1 MTPERAKQILST
13 SRYGEF
19 KMLPS
24 EDEYINKVWREHP
37 NGDMSI
43 HTTLVM
49 IAYGYDRALKEIEWQ
64 TNGE

>member
-1 MTPERAKQILST
+1 MTPDRAKQILAA
-13 SRYGEF
+13 SRYGELQ
-19 KMLPS
+19 MSPS
-24 EDEYINKVWREHP
+24 EDNYIHKIWKEHP

>member
-1 MTPERAKQILST
+1 MTPDRAKQILAA
-13 SRYGEF
+13 SRYGELH
-19 KMLPS
+19 MSPS
-24 EDEYINKVWREHP
+24 EDNYIHKIWKEHP